1 MTAVPA
7 LKGSRGA
14 VLVFELG
21 DAPASDDRT
30 GTFGLEVA
38 HLLQV
43 IEPTALSPVPLA
55 PAVVLGIMSYRG
67 RIVTVVDPAP
77 ILKSSSRPV
86 LGPDTRVVLLRH
98 GQLSTGNV
106 GLYVSHVREIVPAAE
121 LKHID
126 VTPGSSIGWVAQ
138 RGRRLINIIEV
149 EPLLEGLARE
159 FGSHRA
165 FEPRQGVLG

>member
-1 MTAVPA
+1 VTATATPS
-7 LKGSRGA
+7 GP
-14 VLVFELG
+14 VLVFDLG
-21 DAPASDDRT
+21 PAPASEDRA
-30 GTFGLEVA
+30 GTFGIEVA

-43 IEPTALSPVPLA
+43 IEPTVLSPVPLA
-55 PAVVLGIMSYRG
+55 PPVVLGIMSYRG

-77 ILKSSSRPV
+77 ILRSSARPI

-98 GQLSTGNV
+98 GQRSTGNV

-121 LKHID
+121 LKQID
-126 VTPGSSIGWVAQ
+126 VPPGSGIGWVAQ
-138 RGRRLINIIEV
+138 RGRRLINIVEV

>member
-1 MTAVPA
+1 MTVVPA
-7 LKGSRGA
+7 QKVAGGP
-14 VLVFELG
+14 VLIFELG
-21 DAPASDDRT
+21 AVSAGDDRA
-30 GTFGLEVA
+30 GTFGLEVS

-43 IEPTALSPVPLA
+43 IEPTALSSVPLV
-55 PAVVLGIMSYRG
+55 PPVVLGIMSYRG

-77 ILKSSSRPV
+77 ILKSAARPV

-98 GQLSTGNV
+98 GQRSTGNV

-121 LKHID
+121 LKEID
-126 VTPGSSIGWVAQ
+126 VLPGSGIGWVAQ
-138 RGRRLINIIEV
+138 RGRRLINVIEV